1 MAMRS
6 AVFFEIQQPPSK
18 VKSLIASQ
26 YFKAWAMVMTGTKSK
41 ESNVGYID
49 LFAGPGKFEDG
60 SESTP
65 ILILKDAIGTDRIKH
80 SLWSYFN
87 DRDQGSIDSL
97 RREISGLP
105 GVECLAHAPGFN
117 CLLVSPAIA
126 DDLRAYFLRPTFVFA
141 DPFGYVGI
149 SLQLLGRLLKHKKS
163 ELLVF
168 FNTNRISPGV
178 ANPFVKEHIDA
189 LFGVER
195 AAAVRQRVRDLH
207 GLDREEAVLDSFE
220 EAMRNGGFAYIT
232 RFRFAS
238 MSQDRT
244 SHHLIHCSRHPKG
257 EEIMKDIMARHSHK
271 RPDGVATFE
280 FKKQTIQPSLFD
292 QEAGYTE
299 PPEELAEAI
308 LRVFAGRTMTLAEVW
323 RAHAHGTNFVERNY
337 REALLH
343 LEAQGKISVDPPS
356 AVRGTRS
363 GQQVWGSNTR
373 ARFPRQ

>member
-1 MAMRS
+1 MRS
-6 AVFFEIQQPPSK
+6 TVFFEIQQPPSK

-49 LFAGPGKFEDG
+49 LFAGPGMFDDG

-87 DRDQGSIDSL
+87 DRDQGNIDSL
-97 RREISGLP
+97 RREISSLA
-105 GVECLAHAPGFN
+105 GVECLVHEPGFN
-117 CLLVSPAIA
+117 CELVSPAIA
-126 DDLRAYFLRPTFVFA
+126 DYLRAYSLRPTFVFA

-149 SLQLLGRLLKHKKS
+149 SLQLLDRLLKHKKS

-238 MSQDRT
+238 MSQHRT

-280 FKKQTIQPSLFD
+280 FKKQTIQRSLFD

-337 REALLH
+337 REALLY
-343 LEAQGKISVDPPS
+343 LEAQGKISVEPPS
-356 AVRGTRS
+356 AVRGTRN
-363 GQQVWGSNTR
+363 GQQVWGSDTR

>member
-1 MAMRS
+1 
-6 AVFFEIQQPPSK
+6 
-18 VKSLIASQ
+18 
-26 YFKAWAMVMTGTKSK
+26 MVMTGTKSK
-41 ESNVGYID
+41 ESDVGYID

-65 ILILKDAIGTDRIKH
+65 ILILKDAIGVERIKH
-80 SLWSYFN
+80 SLWSFFN
-87 DRDQGSIDSL
+87 DRDQHNIDSL
-97 RREISGLP
+97 RREIGSLP
-105 GVECLAHAPGFN
+105 GVEDLAHEPGFN
-117 CLLVSPAIA
+117 CEVVSPAIA
-126 DDLRAYFLRPTFVFA
+126 DGLRAYSLRPTFVFA

-149 SLQLLGRLLKHKKS
+149 SLQLLGRLLQHKKS

-195 AAAVRQRVRDLH
+195 ADAVRQKIRNLH
-207 GLDREEAVLDSFE
+207 GLEREKAVLDSFE
-220 EAMRNGGFAYIT
+220 EAMSTRGFAHIT
-232 RFRFAS
+232 RFRFES
-238 MSQDRT
+238 LSQGRT

-280 FKKQTIQPSLFD
+280 FKKRPAQPSLFD
-292 QEAGYTE
+292 PEAGYTE

-308 LRVFAGRTMTLAEVW
+308 LEIFAGRTMTLAEVL
-323 RAHAHGTNFVERNY
+323 REHAHGKTFVERNY

-343 LEAQGKISVDPPS
+343 LEAQGKIGVEPP
-356 AVRGTRS
+356 ADVRGTRS
-363 GQQVWGSNTR
+363 GRLVWGSGTK
-373 ARFPRQ
+373 ASFPR